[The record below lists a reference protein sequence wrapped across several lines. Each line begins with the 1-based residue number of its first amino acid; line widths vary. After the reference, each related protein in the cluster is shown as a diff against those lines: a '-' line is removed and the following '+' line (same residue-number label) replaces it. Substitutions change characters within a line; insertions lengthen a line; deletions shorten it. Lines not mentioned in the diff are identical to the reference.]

1 MNYTVRMTRREMFD
15 TVYLPRERSSE
26 MVQRKLQQRM
36 KFSDWENLGF
46 GRICVMGDY
55 IYICLKEMPLERNR
69 RLR

>member
-36 KFSDWENLGF
+36 KFSDWE
-46 GRICVMGDY
+46 
-55 IYICLKEMPLERNR
+55 
-69 RLR
+69 